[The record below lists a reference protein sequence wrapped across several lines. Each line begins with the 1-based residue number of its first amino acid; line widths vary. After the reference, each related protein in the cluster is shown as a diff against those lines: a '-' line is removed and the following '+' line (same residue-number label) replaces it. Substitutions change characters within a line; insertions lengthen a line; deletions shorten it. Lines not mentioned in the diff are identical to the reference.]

1 VDAQAGN
8 GPQQPTE
15 IEACGTED
23 WMDGV
28 ADFAF
33 QPVPAHAVIR
43 FDMTDDRLG
52 RLATFEHSAL
62 TTIHGFMVLILPR

>member
-1 VDAQAGN
+1 
-8 GPQQPTE
+8 
-15 IEACGTED
+15 
-23 WMDGV
+23 MDGV